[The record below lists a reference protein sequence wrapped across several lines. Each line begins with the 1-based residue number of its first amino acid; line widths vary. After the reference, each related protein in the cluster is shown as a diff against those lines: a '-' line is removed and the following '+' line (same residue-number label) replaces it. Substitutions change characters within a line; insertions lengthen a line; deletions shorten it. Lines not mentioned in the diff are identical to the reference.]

1 MRNPWVAFCVH
12 AYWAMRL
19 PQLARLESVA
29 IGHATD
35 EQDFYDRHE
44 PRVTFSDTLR
54 RCSVEWHAMKAGAA

>member
-1 MRNPWVAFCVH
+1 
-12 AYWAMRL
+12 MRL

-44 PRVTFSDTLR
+44 PRVTFADTLR
-54 RCSVEWHAMKAGAA
+54 RCSVEWRAMKAGAA